1 MTTPARAATA
11 LVTLNIAIYFVM
23 FGAWVAGSL
32 DLMSADRLLNCLAL
46 PSSVQALGERPRTLL
61 TYMFT
66 HVSFLHLTVNMLW
79 LVAFGAMFRS
89 GWRPTV
95 YTYVIGG
102 IAGAVLFLIFSA
114 FAGITGGISQS
125 GASSDA
131 VLTGASSDAI
141 LTGASSAV
149 IAIVVASTVLNPGRR
164 VRLLLLGDVQLKWVA
179 PVALLTLFGTF
190 TAATAAH
197 LGGMIAGGAC
207 GLWLRRTDRA
217 FTRRALSRAREM
229 TERRRLL
236 DKAASSGYASLSRQ
250 EQLALFNLS
259 AGSESAAPSN
269 TSAPNILYHK
279 EIKK

>member
-1 MTTPARAATA
+1 MTTPARAATV

-46 PSSVQALGERPRTLL
+46 PSSVQALGERPWTLL

-114 FAGITGGISQS
+114 FAGIAGGMSQS
-125 GASSDA
+125 
-131 VLTGASSDAI
+131 GASSDAI

-149 IAIVVASTVLNPGRR
+149 IAIVVAATVLNPGRR

-217 FTRRALSRAREM
+217 FTRRALRRAREM